1 MNKHDYGV
9 IGLGQ
14 FGLEA
19 ARTLTELGHNVLA
32 LDKDTERVQRAGQ
45 ILGAVYSGD
54 ATDKKVLDQ
63 LRFQDLDCVV
73 VSTGH
78 SMETSILVSLNLM
91 DLKVKQLI
99 VKSSSPEHNL
109 VLRRLGVHQV
119 IQPEMEAARRLA
131 HQLDDPG
138 LLDLLSLGGGTMLK
152 QVTVKK
158 WAGRSLAELRLP
170 SDHSV
175 MAVAEKRAASPDFRL
190 VPDPLTPLEEGQQ
203 LLLIGQARKIMVLEP

>member
-1 MNKHDYGV
+1 MEKRDYGV

-19 ARTLTELGHNVLA
+19 ARTMTELGYNVLA
-32 LDKDTERVQRAGQ
+32 LDKDADRVQRAAQ
-45 ILGAVYSGD
+45 TLGAVYSGD

-73 VSTGH
+73 VGTGH
-78 SMETSILVSLNLM
+78 SMETSILISLNLM

-99 VKSSSPEHNL
+99 VKSSSAEHSL
-109 VLRRLGVHQV
+109 VLQRLGVHQV

-131 HQLDDPG
+131 HQLGNPG

-158 WAGRSLAELRLP
+158 WAGQALAELQLP
-170 SDHSV
+170 SRHSV
-175 MAVAEKRAASPDFRL
+175 MAVAEKRAASPDFSL
-190 VPDPLTPLEEGQQ
+190 VPDPLTPLEEGQK
-203 LLLIGQARKIMVLEP
+203 LLLIGLAKKVMSLEP